1 MSESSGTGRPVPT
14 DASDVPGGGNA
25 GGASGAAAG
34 YVIETRGLTA
44 YYGRRRVVDGL
55 NLRVPRGCVYALLGR
70 NGSGKTTTIRMLLG
84 LLDPARGSASVLGHD
99 SRALPPPVRAR
110 IGYMAEA
117 HAVYRWMR
125 VGECERFQSAF
136 HPRWNA
142 RIFRAVIEHFRVSP
156 DAKAGDLSR
165 GERAGL
171 SLAMTLAAEPE
182 LLILDD
188 PAIGLD
194 PAARRSLLESMIYVT
209 RRSDRTILF
218 SSHLLSDVERVADYI
233 GVLDRSVLRVSCP
246 VDVFRERVR
255 GFVLRY
261 PGTPPELPP
270 VRGLLHVR
278 RSLGELRLAVANVD
292 DETRRTVRSHAT
304 QTAAQGVDEVPLSLE
319 EALLG
324 YLGERGERHFFLED
338 TIALEQ
344 ARGAA

>member
-1 MSESSGTGRPVPT
+1 MTQETGQAPPADTPADTPAGR
-14 DASDVPGGGNA
+14 APGAA
-25 GGASGAAAG
+25 GGTPGTH
-34 YVIETRGLTA
+34 VIETRDLTR
-44 YYGRRRVVDGL
+44 YYGNRRVVDGL

-84 LLDPARGSASVLGHD
+84 LLDPTRGSASVFGHD
-99 SRALPPPVRAR
+99 CRRLPPGVRGR
-110 IGYMAEA
+110 VGYMAEA
-117 HAVYRWMR
+117 HAVYRWMKVR
-125 VGECERFQSAF
+125 EAGAFQAAF
-136 HPRWNA
+136 HPRWND
-142 RIFRAVIEHFRVSP
+142 RIFRAVIDHFRLSP
-156 DAKAGDLSR
+156 GAKAGDLSR

-171 SLAMTLAAEPE
+171 SLALTLAPEPD

-218 SSHLLSDVERVADYI
+218 STHLLSDVERVADYI

-270 VRGLLHVR
+270 VPGLLHAR
-278 RSLGELRLAVANVD
+278 RSLGELRLAVANVT
-292 DETRRTVRSHAT
+292 DETRRALRSLGA
-304 QTAAQGVDEVPLSLE
+304 QTVDEVPLSLE
-319 EALLG
+319 EALIG
-324 YLGERGERHFFLED
+324 YLGERGEKHFFLED